1 MALPKA
7 VNYFIVVYLV
17 CSILYTSS
25 YLLGF
30 KSSPSQKNL
39 VPEISVA
46 GLQQHYLGKQ
56 QVDWKN
62 SLGKIYYSV
71 LFLFMF
77 SSFSSSFVF
86 FCFFFFRP
94 NC

>member
-7 VNYFIVVYLV
+7 VNYFIVIYLV

-62 SLGKIYYSV
+62 SLGKIHDFV
-71 LFLFMF
+71 LIF
-77 SSFSSSFVF
+77 SSFSLF
-86 FCFFFFRP
+86 FFFFFRP

>member
-17 CSILYTSS
+17 CSILYTST

-30 KSSPSQKNL
+30 GKSVSKTNSSSD
-39 VPEISVA
+39 ISVA
-46 GLQQHYLGKQ
+46 SLQQHYLGKQ

-62 SLGKIYYSV
+62 SLGNYYYYFIII
-71 LFLFMF
+71 LT
-77 SSFSSSFVF
+77 
-86 FCFFFFRP
+86 
-94 NC
+94 N